1 MCFVRDYYRRMKEY
15 IYNAFSLHL
24 IYIGVLLQ
32 ILSVFQFMSG
42 YKNICIIAGF
52 LFVCIGFVAYL
63 LLKKKQH

>member
-1 MCFVRDYYRRMKEY
+1 MKEY
-15 IYNAFSLHL
+15 IYNVFGLHL

-32 ILSVFQFMSG
+32 ILSVFQFMRG
-42 YKNICIIAGF
+42 YKNICIITGF

>member
-1 MCFVRDYYRRMKEY
+1 MKEY

-52 LFVCIGFVAYL
+52 LLVCIGFVAYL